1 MAMYKTALM
10 RRVAQETRLSQA
22 TVNTVLTA
30 SLRQIARTLAA
41 GEGVT
46 LPGFGTFYPSV
57 KQARRIRDV
66 RTGRPITLPARR
78 TAAFRAGAV
87 LKRTVAGRQD
97 KPRGR
102 RRLFRL
108 PGR

>member
-1 MAMYKTALM
+1 MYKTDLM
-10 RRVAQETRLSQA
+10 RRVAHETRLDQPM
-22 TVNTVLTA
+22 VNTVMTA
-30 SLRQIARTLAA
+30 SLRQIGVALAE
-41 GEGVT
+41 GETVV

-57 KQARRIRDV
+57 KQARRIQDV
-66 RTGRPITLPARR
+66 RTGQTIEIPARR
-78 TAAFRAGAV
+78 TATFRAGAI
-87 LKRTVAGRQD
+87 LKRTVAGGPD